1 MSFQQGLSGLNGAA
15 KSLDVI
21 GNNVANASTVGF
33 KQSQTQF
40 ADMYANS
47 MNRSGNSPVGIG
59 VTVANVAQ
67 QFTQGNISSSNNP
80 LDIAINGDGF
90 FQMAGSLE
98 DKSPMY
104 GRNGQFQLDKSG
116 YIVNPSMNGAYLM
129 GWAAGASGGDP
140 VPLQIDTSSIPAT
153 TTTSI
158 STKVNLDSRLSKPTT
173 TPFNAADPTTYNNS
187 TGVTIYDSLGNP
199 YSVQTYYVKHDPD
212 TTVTPPTTSW
222 DVYAKVGDQTLVTT
236 SGGTTP
242 LSLGTMKFDSTGSL
256 IGVFDST
263 GTQITSGLMSLDLTA
278 AGPNANIAAGGGN
291 FASAITLSYAGS
303 TQTGSAFVNLAQN
316 QNGMPPGT
324 LSSFSIDKDGNI
336 VGSYSNQ
343 QTKNLGTVVL
353 VNFANPNGLQPLGNN
368 LYAATGAAGSPL
380 VGKPSTG
387 TFGSLQ
393 ARAVEDSNVD
403 LTAELVNMIVAQRVY
418 QANSQTIKVQDTV
431 LQTLVSLR

>member
-59 VTVANVAQ
+59 VTVANVSQ
-67 QFTQGNISSSNNP
+67 QFTQGNVSSSNNP

-90 FQMAGSLE
+90 FQMSASASDL
-98 DKSPMY
+98 SPMY
-104 GRNGQFQLDKSG
+104 GRNGQFQLDKNG
-116 YIVNPSMNGAYLM
+116 YIINPSMNGAFLM

-140 VPLQIDTSSIPAT
+140 VQLQIDTSSIPAT
-153 TTTSI
+153 PTTSV
-158 STKVNLDSRLSKPTT
+158 STKVNLDSRLAVPTV
-173 TPFNAADPTTYNNS
+173 TPFNAADPNSYNNS
-187 TGVTIYDSLGNP
+187 TGVTLYDSLGNP
-199 YSVQTYYVKHDPD
+199 YSMQTYYVKAAP
-212 TTVTPPTTSW
+212 TGVPPTTTW
-222 DVYAKVGDQTLVTT
+222 TVYAKIDNTTLND
-236 SGGTTP
+236 GATP
-242 LSLGTMKFDSTGSL
+242 PAPVALGTMTY
-256 IGVFDST
+256 DST
-263 GTQITSGLMSLDLTA
+263 GTLTQINGAAVTATSVMTLTA
-278 AGPNANIAAGGGN
+278 AQLNDPSIVKGGGN
-291 FASAITLSYAGS
+291 FAAPINFSYAGS

-324 LSSFSIDKDGNI
+324 LSSFSIDKDGTI

>member
-67 QFTQGNISSSNNP
+67 AFTQGNITSTSNP

-90 FQMAGSLE
+90 FQLAGSLQ
-98 DKSPMY
+98 DKSPLY
-104 GRNGQFQLDKSG
+104 GRNGQFQLDKNG
-116 YIVNPSMNGAYLM
+116 YIINPSMNGAFLM
-129 GWAAGASGGDP
+129 GYAAGVSGGDP
-140 VPLQIDTSSIPAT
+140 VPLQINTSALPAT
-153 TTTSI
+153 ATTSI
-158 STKVNLDSRLSKPTT
+158 STKVNLDSRLTVPTV
-173 TPFNAADPTTYNNS
+173 TPFDPANASTYNNS
-187 TGVTIYDSLGNP
+187 TGVTVYDSLGNP
-199 YSVQTYYVKHDPD
+199 YSVQTYYVKNNP
-212 TTVTPPTTSW
+212 VVGPPPTTTW
-222 DVYAKVGDQTLVTT
+222 NVYATVNGTLLTTAPGSTTPQSIGSMTFNSSGILTSTSTMTLNLNNSNNAASLPFAVG
-236 SGGTTP
+236 GGT
-242 LSLGTMKFDSTGSL
+242 LSSMTVD
-256 IGVFDST
+256 
-263 GTQITSGLMSLDLTA
+263 
-278 AGPNANIAAGGGN
+278 
-291 FASAITLSYAGS
+291 YAGS
-303 TQTGSAFVNLAQN
+303 TQTGSAFINLAQS
-316 QNGMPPGT
+316 QNGMAPGT
-324 LSSFSIDKDGNI
+324 LSSFSIDKDGTI

-343 QTKNLGTVVL
+343 QTKNLGSVVL

-368 LYAATGAAGSPL
+368 LYQATAAAGTPL
-380 VGKPSTG
+380 LGKPTTG
-387 TFGSLQ
+387 TFGTLQ

>member
-59 VTVANVAQ
+59 VNVADVSQ
-67 QFTQGNISSSNNP
+67 QFTQGNITTSNNP

-90 FQMAGSLE
+90 FQMAGSLTNL
-98 DKSPMY
+98 SPMY
-104 GRNGQFQLDKSG
+104 GRNGQFQLDKNG
-116 YIVNPSMNGAYLM
+116 YIVNPSENGAFLM
-129 GWAAGASGGDP
+129 GYAAGVTGGDP
-140 VPLQIDTSSIPAT
+140 VPLKIDTSSIPAT
-153 TTTSI
+153 TTTTI
-158 STKVNLDSRLSKPTT
+158 STKVNLDSRVAVPAT
-173 TPFNAADPTTYNNS
+173 TPFNATDPTSYNNS

-199 YSVQTYYVKHDPD
+199 YSVQTYYVKNAP
-212 TTVTPPTTSW
+212 TGTPPTTTW
-222 DVYAKVGDQTLVTT
+222 DVYATVDGKTLTT
-236 SGGTTP
+236 TAGGTTP
-242 LSLGTMKFDSTGSL
+242 LKLGSMTFDSTGAL
-256 IGVFDST
+256 
-263 GTQITSGLMSLDLTA
+263 TSGGSMTIDLTS
-278 AGPNANIAAGGGN
+278 AGVNPSIAKAGGN
-291 FASAITLSYAGS
+291 FASTIALSYTGS
-303 TQTGSAFVNLAQN
+303 TQTGSAFVNLAQS

-324 LSSFSIDKDGNI
+324 LSSFSIAADGTI

-343 QTKNLGTVVL
+343 QTKNLGSVVL

-368 LYAATGAAGSPL
+368 LYQATAAAGSPL
-380 VGKPSTG
+380 VGKPTTG
-387 TFGSLQ
+387 TFGTLQ